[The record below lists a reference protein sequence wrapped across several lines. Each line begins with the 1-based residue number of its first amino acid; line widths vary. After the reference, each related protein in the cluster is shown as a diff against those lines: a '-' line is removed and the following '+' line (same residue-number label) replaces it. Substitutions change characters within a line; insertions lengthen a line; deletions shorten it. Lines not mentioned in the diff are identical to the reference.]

1 MTDATPKSCCIL
13 AVDDEEIVQS
23 LVRDALEDEGHQ
35 VFTAANGY
43 DALQILQ
50 TNRIDLLITDIRMPN
65 MSGTDLAEQAR
76 ALNPA
81 IGIIFMTGY
90 ASLTSAKD
98 AIKRGALDYVMK
110 PFELAEI
117 RLAVHNAIEKLSSAA
132 SSHEQLTSLSDFS
145 NMLFAAGDRRSLV
158 TSSLRFAM
166 MNLKC
171 ERGSALYYDGD
182 RGEYVMFTDWAGES
196 REDVIGREPLHS
208 MAYDGLLLQ
217 FRDPILVTSQEEH
230 PVYQKKPDP
239 MLRPFLIPPWMTEQ
253 DQVIVVPV
261 SRAATFH
268 GLMVFA
274 HNEDTVRI
282 KQTDLKF
289 LSFTASQLAISLE
302 NLLLLEEA
310 QRAYGRLKELQ
321 DETIELEKMATR
333 GVMSAEI
340 GHELNNFLGVVIGNV
355 EMLQHHL
362 SNGHFDKLS
371 KYVDTV
377 TATLAKIRSFTEN
390 LMDLRSISS
399 KEEIIS
405 IDRLLGEVVEY
416 LRPQKRFRK
425 VQILMP
431 PDMAS
436 ISFKADVTQIQQLL
450 YNLFHNA
457 ADATVNC
464 ERREIRVGLVRE
476 LYADTFHLTMED
488 TGVGFDPES
497 LAKAFHQRFTTKESG
512 HGFGLMVCRRI
523 IDKHGGKLDIESA
536 PGKGTRLSITF
547 PVTSETPAP
556 IPVS

>member
-1 MTDATPKSCCIL
+1 MTDVAPKSCHVL
-13 AVDDEEIVQS
+13 VVDDEEIVQS
-23 LVRDALEDEGHQ
+23 LVRDALEDEGLQ
-35 VFTAANGY
+35 VLTASNGC

-50 TNRIDLLITDIRMPN
+50 SNRIDLLITDIRMPN
-65 MSGTDLAEQAR
+65 LSGTDLAEQAR

-98 AIKRGALDYVMK
+98 AIQRGALDYIMK

-117 RLAVHNAIEKLSSAA
+117 RLAVRNGIEKLSSVAV
-132 SSHEQLTSLSDFS
+132 SHEQLTSLSDFS

-171 ERGSALYYDGD
+171 ERGSVLYYDSD

-196 REDVIGREPLHS
+196 REDAIGREPLHG
-208 MAYDGLLLQ
+208 MASDGLLLQ
-217 FRDPILVTSQEEH
+217 LHDPILVTSPEEH
-230 PVYQKKPDP
+230 PVYRQKPDP
-239 MLRPFLIPPWMTEQ
+239 ALRPFLIPPWMTEQ
-253 DQVIVVPV
+253 DQMIVVPV
-261 SRAATFH
+261 SRATTFH

-289 LSFTASQLAISLE
+289 LSITASQLAISLE

-310 QRAYGRLKELQ
+310 QNAYGRLKELQ

-355 EMLQHHL
+355 EMLQHNL
-362 SNGHFDKLS
+362 NNGHVDKLS
-371 KYVDTV
+371 KYVDTI
-377 TATLAKIRSFTEN
+377 TATLAKVRSFTEN

-399 KEEIIS
+399 KEEIVS
-405 IDRLLGEVVEY
+405 IDRLLAEVVEY
-416 LRPQKRFRK
+416 LRPQKRFRE

-431 PDMAS
+431 PKMES
-436 ISFKADVTQIQQLL
+436 IHFKADVTQIQQLL

-457 ADATVNC
+457 ADATANC
-464 ERREIRVGLVRE
+464 PLREIRVGLE
-476 LYADTFHLTMED
+476 HSCEDDTFHLTMED
-488 TGVGFDPES
+488 TGVGFNPES
-497 LAKAFHQRFTTKESG
+497 LAMAFHQQFTTKESG

-523 IDKHGGKLDIESA
+523 IDKHGGKLEIESA

-547 PVTSETPAP
+547 PVASETPAP
-556 IPVS
+556 ISVS

>member
-1 MTDATPKSCCIL
+1 MTDATPKSCRIL

-35 VFTAANGY
+35 VFTAADGHE
-43 DALQILQ
+43 ALQILHSNQ
-50 TNRIDLLITDIRMPN
+50 IDLLITDIRMPN

-98 AIKRGALDYVMK
+98 AIKRGALDYIMK

-117 RLAVHNAIEKLSSAA
+117 RLAVRNGIGKLTTAAA
-132 SSHEQLTSLSDFS
+132 SQEQLTSLSDFS
-145 NMLFAAGDRRSLV
+145 NMLFAAGDRRSLI

-171 ERGSALYYDGD
+171 KSGSVLYYDRD
-182 RGEYVMFTDWAGES
+182 RGEYVMFTDWTGES

-208 MAYDGLLLQ
+208 MAEDGLLLQ
-217 FRDPILVTSQEEH
+217 MHDPILVTSLEDH

-239 MLRPFLIPPWMTEQ
+239 ALRPFLVPPWMTEQ
-253 DQVIVVPV
+253 DQVIIVPV
-261 SRAATFH
+261 LRAATFH

-289 LSFTASQLAISLE
+289 LSITASQLAISLE

-362 SNGHFDKLS
+362 NEGHVDRLG
-371 KYVDTV
+371 KYVDNV
-377 TATLAKIRSFTEN
+377 TTTLAKIRSFTEN

-399 KEEIIS
+399 NEEIIS

-416 LRPQKRFRK
+416 LRPQKRFRE

-431 PDMAS
+431 EEMAS
-436 ISFKADVTQIQQLL
+436 ISFKADATQIQQLL

-457 ADATVNC
+457 ADATANC
-464 ERREIRVGLVRE
+464 ARREIRVGLERSQN
-476 LYADTFHLTMED
+476 ADTFRLTVED

-497 LAKAFHQRFTTKESG
+497 LTKAFQEQFTTKESG

-547 PVTSETPAP
+547 PVATEAAASV
-556 IPVS
+556 PVC

>member
-1 MTDATPKSCCIL
+1 MTDAAPKSCCIL
-13 AVDDEEIVQS
+13 VVDDEEIVQS

-35 VFTAANGY
+35 VFTAASGY

-50 TNRIDLLITDIRMPN
+50 TDRIDLLITDIRMPN
-65 MSGTDLAEQAR
+65 LSGTDLAEQAR
-76 ALNPA
+76 TLNPA

-98 AIKRGALDYVMK
+98 AIKRGALDYIMK

-117 RLAVHNAIEKLSSAA
+117 RLAVRNGIEKLSSAA
-132 SSHEQLTSLSDFS
+132 VSHEQLTSLSDFS
-145 NMLFAAGDRRSLV
+145 NMLFATGDRRSLV

-171 ERGSALYYDGD
+171 DRGSVLYYDRD
-182 RGEYVMFTDWAGES
+182 RSEYVMFTDWSGES
-196 REDVIGREPLHS
+196 REDVIGREPLHG
-208 MAYDGLLLQ
+208 MASDGLLLQ
-217 FRDPILVTSQEEH
+217 LHDPILVTSQEEH
-230 PVYQKKPDP
+230 PVYRKKPDP
-239 MLRPFLIPPWMTEQ
+239 ALRPFLIPPWMTEQ

-261 SRAATFH
+261 SRASTFH

-289 LSFTASQLAISLE
+289 LSITASQLAISLE

-355 EMLQHHL
+355 EMLQHNL
-362 SNGHFDKLS
+362 NNGHVDKLS
-371 KYVDTV
+371 KYVDTI

-399 KEEIIS
+399 KEEIVS
-405 IDRLLGEVVEY
+405 IDRLLAEVVEY
-416 LRPQKRFRK
+416 LRPQKRFRD
-425 VQILMP
+425 VQIIMP
-431 PDMAS
+431 PEMES
-436 ISFKADVTQIQQLL
+436 IPFKADVTQIQQLL

-457 ADATVNC
+457 ADATANC
-464 ERREIRVGLVRE
+464 PLREIRVGLE
-476 LYADTFHLTMED
+476 HDFDADTFYLTMED

-497 LAKAFHQRFTTKESG
+497 LAMAFHQQFTTKESG

-523 IDKHGGKLDIESA
+523 IDKHGGKLEIESA

-547 PVTSETPAP
+547 PVANETPAP
-556 IPVS
+556 IPVN

>member
-1 MTDATPKSCCIL
+1 MDAATKSCCIL

-23 LVRDALEDEGHQ
+23 LVRDALEDDGHR
-35 VFTAANGY
+35 VHTATNGF

-50 TNRIDLLITDIRMPN
+50 TKRIDLLITDIRMPN

-81 IGIIFMTGY
+81 IGVIFMTGY

-98 AIKRGALDYVMK
+98 AIKRGALDYIMK
-110 PFELAEI
+110 PFELAEM
-117 RLAVHNAIEKLSSAA
+117 RLAVSNAIEKLSSAA
-132 SSHEQLTSLSDFS
+132 ASNEQLTSLSDFS

-171 ERGSALYYDGD
+171 ERGSVLFYDRD
-182 RGEYVMFTDWAGES
+182 LGEYVMFTDWANES
-196 REDVIGREPLHS
+196 REVVIGREPVHS
-208 MAYDGLLLQ
+208 MADDGLLQ
-217 FRDPILVTSQEEH
+217 QMHEPILVSSLEEF
-230 PVYQKKPDP
+230 PVYRKRPDP
-239 MLRPFLIPPWMTEQ
+239 ALRPFLIPPWMTEQ
-253 DQVIVVPV
+253 DRVIVVPV

-282 KQTDLKF
+282 KQSDLKF
-289 LSFTASQLAISLE
+289 LSITASQLAISLE

-310 QRAYGRLKELQ
+310 QRAYSRLRELQ

-340 GHELNNFLGVVIGNV
+340 GHELNNFLGVVVGSV

-362 SNGHFDKLS
+362 NNGHFDKLS

-377 TATLAKIRSFTEN
+377 TATLTKIKSFTAN
-390 LMDLRSISS
+390 LMDLTSISS
-399 KEEIIS
+399 KEEIL
-405 IDRLLGEVVEY
+405 DFDHLLGEVVEY
-416 LRPQKRFRK
+416 LRPQKRFRE

-431 PDMAS
+431 PEMAAV
-436 ISFKADVTQIQQLL
+436 SFKADVTQIQQLL

-457 ADATVNC
+457 ADATADC
-464 ERREIRVGLVRE
+464 ARREIRVE
-476 LYADTFHLTMED
+476 LERDLNAETFHLTIED

-497 LAKAFHQRFTTKESG
+497 LAKAFQQQFTTKESG
-512 HGFGLMVCRRI
+512 HGFGLIVCRRI

-547 PVTSETPAP
+547 PIASETPAP
-556 IPVS
+556 VAVS

>member
-1 MTDATPKSCCIL
+1 MDAATKSCCIL

-23 LVRDALEDEGHQ
+23 LVRDALEDDGHR
-35 VFTAANGY
+35 VHTATNGF

-50 TNRIDLLITDIRMPN
+50 TTHIDLLITDIRMPS

-76 ALNPA
+76 ALNPT
-81 IGIIFMTGY
+81 IGVIFMTGY

-98 AIKRGALDYVMK
+98 AIKRGALDYIMK
-110 PFELAEI
+110 PFELSEM
-117 RLAVHNAIEKLSSAA
+117 RLAVSNAIEKLSSAA
-132 SSHEQLTSLSDFS
+132 ASNEQLTSLSDFS
-145 NMLFAAGDRRSLV
+145 NVLFAAGDRRSLV

-171 ERGSALYYDGD
+171 ERGSVIFYDRD
-182 RGEYVMFTDWAGES
+182 LGEYVMFTDWAGES

-208 MAYDGLLLQ
+208 MADDGLLLQ
-217 FRDPILVTSQEEH
+217 MHEPILVSSLEEF
-230 PVYQKKPDP
+230 PVYRKKPDP
-239 MLRPFLIPPWMTEQ
+239 ALRPFLVPPWMTEQ
-253 DQVIVVPV
+253 DRVIVVPV

-282 KQTDLKF
+282 KQSDLKF
-289 LSFTASQLAISLE
+289 LSITASQLAISLE

-310 QRAYGRLKELQ
+310 QRAYSRLRELQ

-340 GHELNNFLGVVIGNV
+340 GHELNNFLGVVVGSV

-362 SNGHFDKLS
+362 NNGHFDKLS

-377 TATLAKIRSFTEN
+377 TATLTKIKSFTAN
-390 LMDLRSISS
+390 LMDLTSISS
-399 KEEIIS
+399 KEEIVS
-405 IDRLLGEVVEY
+405 FDHLLGEVVEY
-416 LRPQKRFRK
+416 LRPQKRFRD

-431 PDMAS
+431 PEMVAV
-436 ISFKADVTQIQQLL
+436 SFKADVTQIQQLL

-457 ADATVNC
+457 ADATSDC
-464 ERREIRVGLVRE
+464 ARREIRVE
-476 LYADTFHLTMED
+476 LERDPNADTFHLTIED

-497 LAKAFHQRFTTKESG
+497 LAKAFQQQFTTKESG
-512 HGFGLMVCRRI
+512 HGFGLIVCRRI
-523 IDKHGGKLDIESA
+523 IDKHGGKLDIESV
-536 PGKGTRLSITF
+536 PGEGTRLSITF
-547 PVTSETPAP
+547 PIASETPAP
-556 IPVS
+556 VTVS